1 MRLRE
6 LVHEFDLGLSVV
18 EAGAAGLAGEV
29 RRAYV
34 TDLPDPS
41 RFLLPGDLVLTSCLW
56 YREPADS
63 RPFAAALARSRA
75 AGLVV
80 GLLVTRAMPAGLV
93 AACAELGLPLL
104 VIAEDRSFT
113 PVCET
118 VLAEK
123 QRLSLQ
129 QGQIADL
136 VGVLGS
142 DTAAPGEVSAHL
154 RMLGADPHLPTVVIA
169 AGDARPGDDLAETL
183 ADLLAAPGRRLLVH
197 ADDDQAVLL
206 VNGEAERLDG
216 VAAELSAVELPGR
229 NRLLAGVSEPTA
241 SVSDLGSAL
250 EVARRRLRSARGHG
264 PGRAAVVVSGSK
276 VDSHAVLLSAL
287 PARLRRSFRHHMLT
301 PLADY
306 DAVHGSDLIGTLT
319 SFLES
324 CGSWQRSAEELH
336 VHVNTLRY
344 RIQRIEQLTGR
355 SLSSMRDRVDLYLA
369 LTCLDVAETNHQ
381 ATGTA

>member
-18 EAGAAGLAGEV
+18 EAGASGLTGEV

-41 RFLLPGDLVLTSCLW
+41 RFLVPGDLVLTSCLW

-113 PVCET
+113 PVCEI

-129 QGQIADL
+129 QRQIADL

-154 RMLGADPHLPTVVIA
+154 RMLGADPHLPTVVVA
-169 AGDARPGDDLAETL
+169 ASAGLGDGLAETL

-197 ADDDQAVLL
+197 ADDDKAVLL
-206 VNGEAERLDG
+206 VNGAAEHLDG
-216 VAAELSAVELPGR
+216 VAAELSAAELPGR
-229 NRLLAGVSEPTA
+229 GRLMAGVSEPTA

-250 EVARRRLRSARGHG
+250 EIARRRLRSARGHG
-264 PGRAAVVVSGSK
+264 PGRAPVVVSGSK

-344 RIQRIEQLTGR
+344 RVQRIEQLTGR

-369 LTCLDVAETNHQ
+369 LTCLDVAENNQ
-381 ATGTA
+381 PATGTA

>member
-18 EAGAAGLAGEV
+18 EAGASGLTGEV

-41 RFLLPGDLVLTSCLW
+41 RFLVPGDLVLTSCLW

-113 PVCET
+113 PVCEI

-129 QGQIADL
+129 QRQIADL

-154 RMLGADPHLPTVVIA
+154 RMLGADPHLPTVVVA
-169 AGDARPGDDLAETL
+169 ASAGPGDGLAETL

-197 ADDDQAVLL
+197 ADDDKAVLL
-206 VNGEAERLDG
+206 VNGAAEHLDG
-216 VAAELSAVELPGR
+216 VAAELSTAELPGR
-229 NRLLAGVSEPTA
+229 GRLMAGVSEPTA

-250 EVARRRLRSARGHG
+250 EIARRRLRSARGHG
-264 PGRAAVVVSGSK
+264 PGRAPVVVSGSK

-287 PARLRRSFRHHMLT
+287 PTRLRRSFRHHMLT

-344 RIQRIEQLTGR
+344 RVQRIEQLTGR

-369 LTCLDVAETNHQ
+369 LTCLDVAENNQ
-381 ATGTA
+381 PATGTA

>member
-56 YREPADS
+56 YRDPADS

-113 PVCET
+113 PVCEI

-154 RMLGADPHLPTVVIA
+154 RMLGADPHLPTVVVA
-169 AGDARPGDDLAETL
+169 ASAGPGDGLAENL

-197 ADDDQAVLL
+197 ADDDNAVLL
-206 VNGEAERLDG
+206 VNGAAEHLDG
-216 VAAELSAVELPGR
+216 VAAELSAAELPGR

-250 EVARRRLRSARGHG
+250 EIARRRLRSARGHG
-264 PGRAAVVVSGSK
+264 PGRAPVVVSGSK

-369 LTCLDVAETNHQ
+369 LTCLDVAENNQ
-381 ATGTA
+381 PATGTA

>member
-129 QGQIADL
+129 QRQIADL

-154 RMLGADPHLPTVVIA
+154 RMLGADPHLPTVVVA
-169 AGDARPGDDLAETL
+169 ASAGPGDGLAENL

-197 ADDDQAVLL
+197 ADDDKAVLL
-206 VNGEAERLDG
+206 VNGAAEHLDG
-216 VAAELSAVELPGR
+216 VAAELSAAELPGR
-229 NRLLAGVSEPTA
+229 PRLLAGVSERTA

-250 EVARRRLRSARGHG
+250 EIARRRLRSARGHG
-264 PGRAAVVVSGSK
+264 PGRAPVVVSGSK

-369 LTCLDVAETNHQ
+369 LTCLDVAENNQ
-381 ATGTA
+381 PATGTA

>member
-18 EAGAAGLAGEV
+18 EAGAAGLTGEV

-129 QGQIADL
+129 QRQIADL

-154 RMLGADPHLPTVVIA
+154 RMLGADPHLPTVVVA
-169 AGDARPGDDLAETL
+169 ASAGPGDGLAENL

-197 ADDDQAVLL
+197 ADDDKAVLL
-206 VNGEAERLDG
+206 VNGAAEHLDG
-216 VAAELSAVELPGR
+216 VAAELSAAELPGR
-229 NRLLAGVSEPTA
+229 PRLLAGVSERTA

-250 EVARRRLRSARGHG
+250 EIARRRLRSARGHG
-264 PGRAAVVVSGSK
+264 PGRAPLVVSGSK

-369 LTCLDVAETNHQ
+369 LTCLDVAENNQ
-381 ATGTA
+381 PATGTA

>member
-113 PVCET
+113 PVCEI

-129 QGQIADL
+129 QRQIADL

-154 RMLGADPHLPTVVIA
+154 RMLGADPHLPTVVVA
-169 AGDARPGDDLAETL
+169 ASAGPGDGLAENL

-197 ADDDQAVLL
+197 ADDDKAVLL
-206 VNGEAERLDG
+206 VNGAAEHLDG

-229 NRLLAGVSEPTA
+229 HRLLAGVSERTA

-250 EVARRRLRSARGHG
+250 EIARRRLRSARGHG
-264 PGRAAVVVSGSK
+264 PGRAPVVVSGSK

-369 LTCLDVAETNHQ
+369 LTCLDVAESNQ
-381 ATGTA
+381 PATGTA

>member
-18 EAGAAGLAGEV
+18 EAGASGLTGEV

-41 RFLLPGDLVLTSCLW
+41 RFLVPGDLVLTSCLW
-56 YREPADS
+56 YHEPADS

-113 PVCET
+113 PVCEI

-129 QGQIADL
+129 QRQIADL

-154 RMLGADPHLPTVVIA
+154 RMLGADPHLPTVVVA
-169 AGDARPGDDLAETL
+169 ASAGPGDGLAETL

-197 ADDDQAVLL
+197 ADDDKAVLL
-206 VNGEAERLDG
+206 VNGAAEHLDG
-216 VAAELSAVELPGR
+216 VAAELSTAELPGR
-229 NRLLAGVSEPTA
+229 GRLMAGVSEPTA

-250 EVARRRLRSARGHG
+250 EIARRRLRSARGHG
-264 PGRAAVVVSGSK
+264 PGRAPVVVSGSK

-287 PARLRRSFRHHMLT
+287 PTRLRRSFRHHMLT

-344 RIQRIEQLTGR
+344 RVQRIEQLTGR

-369 LTCLDVAETNHQ
+369 LTCLDVAENNQ
-381 ATGTA
+381 PATGTA

>member
-18 EAGAAGLAGEV
+18 EAGAAGLTGEV

-154 RMLGADPHLPTVVIA
+154 RMLGADPHLPTVVVA
-169 AGDARPGDDLAETL
+169 ASAGLGDGLAETL

-197 ADDDQAVLL
+197 ADDDKAVLL
-206 VNGEAERLDG
+206 VNGAAGHLDG
-216 VAAELSAVELPGR
+216 VAAELSTAELPGR
-229 NRLLAGVSEPTA
+229 GWLMAGVSEPTA

-250 EVARRRLRSARGHG
+250 EIARRRLRSARGHG
-264 PGRAAVVVSGSK
+264 PGRTPVVVSGSK

-344 RIQRIEQLTGR
+344 RVQRIEQLTGR

-369 LTCLDVAETNHQ
+369 LTCLDVAETSHP